1 MTSVS
6 PAIEPQHRYRRVVWL
21 LRTLLALAVLAALAA
36 WTGPREVLARLGS
49 VPLPSALAALLLT
62 LLVQWLG
69 AVRLSVL
76 AAANGLPLRWPR
88 ALHIGMS
95 AVFYGLFLP
104 GGNVTG
110 WIVRLLRLSGDA
122 ANIGN
127 AVMALAADRALA
139 TAALAVMGLAVDI
152 VLGAP
157 LGPAVTVL
165 LVAVSAASIVLA
177 CLASLVPGPRV
188 PAALARLSW
197 LAGLLA
203 RLPRQQLRMRSAQTS
218 RLLLAAVIS
227 LALHGVGILVWLLL
241 ARGLGLEVSVLALAW
256 VRSAAMVVGLVPLTV
271 AGLGLREGAVVFLM
285 SVFGVGGAESLT
297 LSLLAF
303 AITVLA
309 VGVLGGVVEAG
320 LLLRRSR

>member
-1 MTSVS
+1 MTAVS
-6 PAIEPQHRYRRVVWL
+6 PATEPQHRYRRVVWL

-49 VPLPSALAALLLT
+49 VSLLSALAALLLT

-110 WIVRLLRLSGDA
+110 WLVRLLRLSGDA
-122 ANIGN
+122 ANISN
-127 AVMALAADRALA
+127 AVMVLAGDRALA
-139 TAALAVMGLAVDI
+139 TAALAVMGLVVDI

-157 LGPAVTVL
+157 LGPAVTLL
-165 LVAVSAASIVLA
+165 LVAVAAASIVLA

-188 PAALARLSW
+188 PAALARLPW

-203 RLPRQQLRMRSAQTS
+203 RLPRQQVRMRSAQTS

-227 LALHGVGILVWLLL
+227 LALHGIGILVWLLL

-285 SVFGVGGAESLT
+285 SVFGVGAAESLT

-309 VGVLGGVVEAG
+309 VGVLGGVIEAG

>member
-1 MTSVS
+1 MTS
-6 PAIEPQHRYRRVVWL
+6 EPGRRYRRLVWL
-21 LRTLLALAVLAALAA
+21 LRALLALAVLAALAA
-36 WTGPREVLARLGS
+36 WTGPQEVLARLAGI
-49 VPLPSALAALLLT
+49 PLLTALTALVLT

-88 ALHIGMS
+88 ALHIGLS

-110 WIVRLLRLSGDA
+110 WVVRLLRLSGDA
-122 ANIGN
+122 ANVST
-127 AVMALAADRALA
+127 AVRVLTGDRALA
-139 TAALAVMGLAVDI
+139 TAALAVIGLLFDV
-152 VLGAP
+152 VLGGP

-165 LVAVSAASIVLA
+165 LVAVAAASTVLA
-177 CLASLVPGPRV
+177 CVASFMPNPRL
-188 PAALARLSW
+188 PAALLRLPW

-203 RLPRQQLRMRSAQTS
+203 RLPQQQLRVRAAQPG
-218 RLLLAAVIS
+218 RLLLAAALS
-227 LALHGVGILVWLLL
+227 LALHGVGILIWLVL

-256 VRSAAMVVGLVPLTV
+256 VRSAAMVVGLIPLTV
-271 AGLGLREGAVVFLM
+271 AGLGLREGAVVYLM
-285 SVFGVGGAESLT
+285 SLFGVSGAESLP

-303 AITVLA
+303 AVTVLA
-309 VGVLGGVVEAG
+309 VGILGGAVEAG